1 VLAVSKNIDGVE
13 INLND
18 LTDKADLIRIGDAVS
33 DAHRT
38 DTVYAILMS
47 ILHLKIEVVVRHRS
61 FCTFLREL
69 ESEHVL
75 YINIL
80 AKLFNFGFYEM
91 VIVNCKRI
99 LDATDEKLVLLKL
112 IGKSQENLGFYED
125 ALQTYDFIINAI
137 NGRDSSICEMKANL
151 LYSLKWATGSRSGVT
166 SRPMVPPRPALMM
179 ALPIDQLRIVIYDNK
194 NEILDRSRLPEEA
207 TFLESLRP
215 AISLLCRLKLLTLIG
230 LRGVWC
236 FIVVA
241 LIVGTSCL
249 FVYLMYLYRVRLS
262 EANTCKNAELSRIL
276 SRLSEM
282 LKDQLRYS
290 ESHPGTE
297 PYLPLDKLRILLQQ
311 SYPKLHDNQL
321 WENVNEALFC
331 NGEDVQT
338 GKVPRCIVARKSRFE
353 EIPRF
358 ITFTRCFEPKLSYEA
373 YDLTVHE
380 YKKMRERDGAGGNQS
395 T

>member
-1 VLAVSKNIDGVE
+1 MLTENERRDKITEKSSSHKWPLRQVSPDI
-13 INLND
+13 
-18 LTDKADLIRIGDAVS
+18 
-33 DAHRT
+33 
-38 DTVYAILMS
+38 
-47 ILHLKIEVVVRHRS
+47 
-61 FCTFLREL
+61 
-69 ESEHVL
+69 
-75 YINIL
+75 
-80 AKLFNFGFYEM
+80 
-91 VIVNCKRI
+91 
-99 LDATDEKLVLLKL
+99 LLKAITMEEAKKFLNKDLEYGGLMHISDGDWSRL
-112 IGKSQENLGFYED
+112 I
-125 ALQTYDFIINAI
+125 
-137 NGRDSSICEMKANL
+137 
-151 LYSLKWATGSRSGVT
+151 
-166 SRPMVPPRPALMM
+166 ALMM
-179 ALPIDQLRIVIYDNK
+179 TLPIDQLRIVIYDNK

-297 PYLPLDKLRILLQQ
+297 PYLPLDRLRILLQQ